1 MKKLFALVLTL
12 AMVLSL
18 AACGGTKSE
27 NPSASSSQE
36 TSSGESSGSEQV
48 ETQTVKLAL
57 VVNDGTPLAIA
68 CQKFA
73 DDVYERTNGQIKIE
87 MYAGGTLGTE
97 TELKEAISLGTVEM
111 VNLGWSLLSNK
122 FSYSMSYIGY
132 YELDNRDTMNDFFS
146 GPEAQRLYDAYEA
159 MTGVRVI
166 STNWQQGTRHTIAT
180 RPFSNLEELK
190 GLKIRT
196 PAGVT
201 LDLDAWTSWGALPT
215 GMALSEVYS
224 GIEQGVIEAVECP
237 LDYLWTYSFHE
248 AGAKNLMLTG
258 HQLYNNLV
266 AVNTEWFDSLPADI
280 QQIIIDCANEC
291 GDYQTELVLEKE
303 AEYLQNFKDA
313 GVNVVEISDEVK
325 AQLKELV
332 APINAEQKA
341 MCDKELKDMG
351 Y

>member
-1 MKKLFALVLTL
+1 
-12 AMVLSL
+12 
-18 AACGGTKSE
+18 
-27 NPSASSSQE
+27 
-36 TSSGESSGSEQV
+36 
-48 ETQTVKLAL
+48 
-57 VVNDGTPLAIA
+57 
-68 CQKFA
+68 
-73 DDVYERTNGQIKIE
+73 
-87 MYAGGTLGTE
+87 
-97 TELKEAISLGTVEM
+97 
-111 VNLGWSLLSNK
+111 
-122 FSYSMSYIGY
+122 
-132 YELDNRDTMNDFFS
+132 
-146 GPEAQRLYDAYEA
+146 
-159 MTGVRVI
+159 
-166 STNWQQGTRHTIAT
+166 
-180 RPFSNLEELK
+180 
-190 GLKIRT
+190 
-196 PAGVT
+196 
-201 LDLDAWTSWGALPT
+201 
-215 GMALSEVYS
+215 MALSEVYS

>member
-18 AACGGTKSE
+18 SACGGTKSE
-27 NPSASSSQE
+27 NSSTTSSQQ
-36 TSSGESSGSEQV
+36 TSSGESSGSEKV

-73 DDVYERTNGQIKIE
+73 DDVYEKTNGQIKIE

-132 YELDNRDTMNDFFS
+132 YELDSRDTMNDFFS
-146 GPEAQRLYDAYEA
+146 GAEAQRLYDAYEA

-166 STNWQQGTRHTIAT
+166 STNWQQGTRHTIAA
-180 RPFSNLEELK
+180 RPFSNLDELK

-201 LDLDAWTSWGALPT
+201 LDLDAWTSWGAQPT

-266 AVNTEWFDSLPADI
+266 AVNTAWFDSLPADI
-280 QQIIIDCANEC
+280 QQIIIDCADEC
-291 GDYQTELVLEKE
+291 GDYQTKLVLDKE

-325 AQLKELV
+325 AQLKKLV

>member
-18 AACGGTKSE
+18 SACGGTKSE
-27 NPSASSSQE
+27 NSSTTSSQQ
-36 TSSGESSGSEQV
+36 TSSGESSGSEKV

-73 DDVYERTNGQIKIE
+73 DDVYEKTNGQIKIE

-132 YELDNRDTMNDFFS
+132 YELDSRDTMNDFFS
-146 GPEAQRLYDAYEA
+146 GAEAQRLYDAYEA

-180 RPFSNLEELK
+180 RPFSNLDELK

-201 LDLDAWTSWGALPT
+201 LDLDAWTSWGAQPT

-266 AVNTEWFDSLPADI
+266 AVNTAWFDSLPADI
-280 QQIIIDCANEC
+280 QQIIIDCADEC
-291 GDYQTELVLEKE
+291 GDYQTKLVLDKE

-325 AQLKELV
+325 AQLKKLV

>member
-1 MKKLFALVLTL
+1 MKKFLAFMLTL
-12 AMVLSL
+12 AMILSL
-18 AACGGTKSE
+18 AACGGTKS
-27 NPSASSSQE
+27 NDSSASSS
-36 TSSGESSGSEQV
+36 TNDSSSGSAQV

-57 VVNDGTPLAIA
+57 VVNEGTPLAIA

-73 DDVYERTNGQIKIE
+73 DDVYEKTNGQIKVDL
-87 MYAGGTLGTE
+87 YAGGTLGTE

-132 YELDNRDTMNDFFS
+132 YELADRATMNDFFS
-146 GPEAQRLYDAYEA
+146 GDEAQRLYDAYEA

-166 STNWQQGTRHTIAT
+166 STNWQQGTRHTIAS
-180 RPFSNLEELK
+180 RPFSNLNELK

-201 LDLDAWTSWGALPT
+201 LDLDAWSSWGTLPT

-237 LDYLWTYSFHE
+237 LDYLWTYGFHE

-258 HQLYNNLV
+258 HQLYNNLL
-266 AVNTEWFDSLPADI
+266 AVNTDWFDSLSPEI

-291 GDYQTELVLEKE
+291 GDYQTELVLDLEE
-303 AEYLQNFKDA
+303 EYLQNFKDA
-313 GVNVVEISDEVK
+313 GVNVVEISDDVK
-325 AQLKELV
+325 AEMKALV

-341 MCDKELKDMG
+341 LCDKELKDMG

>member
-1 MKKLFALVLTL
+1 MKKIAALLLIL
-12 AMVLSL
+12 AMALGL
-18 AACGGTKSE
+18 AACGSSASTSTATPAPSVA
-27 NPSASSSQE
+27 PSAE
-36 TSSGESSGSEQV
+36 PTMEP
-48 ETQTVKLAL
+48 QTVKLAL
-57 VVNDGTPLAIA
+57 VVTAGTPLEIA

-73 DDVYERTNGQIKIE
+73 ADVKEKTNGLINIE
-87 MYAGGTLGTE
+87 VYAGGILGTE

-132 YELDNRDTMNDFFS
+132 YELSSRDSMNAFFE
-146 GPEAQRLYDAYEA
+146 GETAQRLYDAYES

-166 STNWQQGTRHTIAT
+166 CANWQQGCRHTIAS
-180 RPFSNLEELK
+180 RPFSNLDELK

-224 GIEQGVIEAVECP
+224 AIEQGVVEAVECP
-237 LDYLWTYSFHE
+237 LDYLWSYSFHE
-248 AGAKNLMLTG
+248 AGATNLMLTG

-266 AVNTEWFDSLPADI
+266 AVNAEWFDALPADI
-280 QQIIIDCANEC
+280 QQIIFDCAKEA
-291 GDYQTELVLEKE
+291 GDYQTQLVIDKE
-303 AEYLQNFKDA
+303 NEYLQNFKDA
-313 GVNVVEISDEVK
+313 GVNVVEISDDVK
-325 AQLKELV
+325 AELKALV
-332 APINAEQKA
+332 APINAEQQAKCEAELKA
-341 MCDKELKDMG
+341 MG